1 MSIIATYNL
10 FMSSANRTS
19 GTSSNYQLS
28 LFKPIILSNPNN
40 WFTVRVGSVEIPY
53 TFKLLNSSNNQINFR
68 IVRDGVTYDGSF
80 TVTEGN
86 YNILS
91 LLNEMKNKLSA
102 SIFSLTGWNPL
113 SLFEFTYDRNS
124 GKATFD
130 VKGTDTIITVITV
143 QNNSLIFLK
152 CLGFIDSFSFS
163 YVSSIARS
171 YATSTQNVNLLQN
184 NALYIRSE
192 SLIQTSNFE
201 NVVSKS
207 EISDILAKL
216 QVNVQPQSMI
226 LWTNPTDLE
235 VEINNRIIDI
245 ISIYVGDQTN
255 YELELG
261 NLDWSMRMT
270 INEWSSSSNTNED
283 LALNMSRGT
292 NTAELEKLLDEKQ
305 KIIQNLATLKEQLA
319 TKK

>member
-53 TFKLLNSSNNQINFR
+53 VFKLLNNSNNSINYSLTR
-68 IVRDGVTYDGSF
+68 NSVTINGSF
-80 TVTEGN
+80 IITEGN

-91 LLNEMKNKLSA
+91 LLSEMKTKLSE
-102 SIFSLTGWNPL
+102 SIFLLINWNPFDLL
-113 SLFEFTYDRNS
+113 SFTYDRNS
-124 GKATFD
+124 GKATFAIVGID
-130 VKGTDTIITVITV
+130 SLPTSITI

-152 CLGFIDSFSFS
+152 CLGFLDSFTFG
-163 YVSSIARS
+163 YTTPFIRTTVI
-171 YATSTQNVNLLQN
+171 STQNVNLLQN

-192 SLIQTSNFE
+192 SLIQSSNYE

-207 EISDILAKL
+207 EISDILAKI

-235 VEINNRIIDI
+235 VEINNRIIDV

-255 YELELG
+255 YELDLG
-261 NLDWSMRMT
+261 GLDWSMRMT
-270 INEWSSSSNTNED
+270 INEWSASSNTNED
-283 LALNMSRGT
+283 LALNLSRGT
-292 NTAELEKLLDEKQ
+292 HTEDLKKLVDERERIVQ
-305 KIIQNLATLKEQLA
+305 TLNDLKGKLV
-319 TKK
+319 K